1 MKKFAVLLSMI
12 LLLFSGCGSSDTTPS
27 SRGTSQNTNIK
38 ELSFLRT
45 DDITLEVG
53 KSVSSSYVSVKVK
66 DREKFSPED
75 VVFISDNPDVATIS
89 FTKDALTTCLYYEIK
104 AIGAGET
111 EVYAKAKD
119 GNVESQHI
127 KVTVPKPIEV
137 ETISIVGAKKNLNI
151 GDTLQLSCDVSPS
164 KAADKSVTWNSSDE
178 SVVTI
183 NSTGELKTIGGGTA
197 TITVASK
204 NGVTAS
210 FDVNVDAT
218 KRTMN
223 LSVTRKRTDDIN
235 IGDEWSYISEING
248 ARTNKSYVVSVG
260 DVLEFYSKCTE
271 SDDKPDIGE
280 ASTTYTV
287 TENDFNNGFVVTLDV
302 YVTENG
308 GKNSGKS
315 AHFVVTYKFTP

>member
-1 MKKFAVLLSMI
+1 MKKLLVFFVLVLVLLS
-12 LLLFSGCGSSDTTPS
+12 SCGSSGETPS
-27 SRGTSQNTNIK
+27 GRGIPQNTNIK

-75 VVFISDNPDVATIS
+75 VDFISNNPDVAIIT

-104 AIGAGET
+104 AVGAGET

-119 GNVESQHI
+119 GDVESQHI

-137 ETISIVGAKKNLNI
+137 ESISIVGAKKNLNI
-151 GDTLQLSCDVSPS
+151 GDALQLSCDVSPS
-164 KAADKSVTWNSSDE
+164 KAADKSVTWTSSDE

-183 NSTGELKTIGGGTA
+183 NSKGEVKTIGGGTA
-197 TITVASK
+197 TISASSK

-218 KRTMN
+218 KRNMS
-223 LSVTRKRTDDIN
+223 LSITHQRADDIN
-235 IGDEWSYISEING
+235 IGDEWSYTNEING
-248 ARTNKSYVVSVG
+248 SRTNKSYVVSVG

-271 SDDKPDIGE
+271 SDEKPDIGE
-280 ASTTYTV
+280 ATMTHTI
-287 TENDFNNGFVVTLDV
+287 TEEDFNHGFVVTLDV

-315 AHFVVTYKFTP
+315 AHFVVTFKFS